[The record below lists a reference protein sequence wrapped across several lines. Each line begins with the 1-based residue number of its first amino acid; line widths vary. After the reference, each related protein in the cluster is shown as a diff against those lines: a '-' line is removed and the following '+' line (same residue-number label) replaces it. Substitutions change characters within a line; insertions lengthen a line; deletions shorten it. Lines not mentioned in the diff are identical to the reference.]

1 MGEPRDG
8 QGVSV
13 RIDAGEAG
21 ATVSTGLAVL
31 DHLLGEL
38 ARTAR
43 LRLTLEVAP
52 GAVESEVAAAA
63 HALGEEIA
71 RLLGAPGAAGNG
83 YAWFPAA
90 EALAGAVVEA
100 TDRPLVA
107 SNVDFSNQ
115 QVGGLRGD
123 VVAQFLSE
131 LADRAGLNVHI
142 RVVEG
147 TDPENVLRAI
157 FKALGAAIG
166 QACRTPEG
174 GEIHP

>member
-1 MGEPRDG
+1 VGERREN
-8 QGVSV
+8 QSVSV
-13 RIDAGEAG
+13 RIDAGPGG

-43 LRLTLEVAP
+43 LRLALEVAP
-52 GAVESEVAAAA
+52 GAVESEITAAA

-71 RLLGAPGAAGNG
+71 RLLAAPTAAGYG
-83 YAWFPAA
+83 FAWFPAA

-107 SNVDFSNQ
+107 SNVDFSRQ
-115 QVGGLRGD
+115 RVGGLGGD

-131 LADRAGLNVHI
+131 LADRAGLNIHI
-142 RVVEG
+142 RVLEG

-174 GEIHP
+174 GETQP